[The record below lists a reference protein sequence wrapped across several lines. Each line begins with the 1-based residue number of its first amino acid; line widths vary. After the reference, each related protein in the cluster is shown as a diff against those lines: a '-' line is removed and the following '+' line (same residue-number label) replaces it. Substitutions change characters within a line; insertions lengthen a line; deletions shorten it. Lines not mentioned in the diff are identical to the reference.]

1 MVQIQ
6 NGRVYIL
13 EKAALIL
20 EGGALRSFFT
30 SSILDYFL
38 EHDVEFE
45 YVHGV
50 SAGTL
55 CAMNY
60 ISKQRNRSSNINL
73 HFLHDKRYIS
83 VSNLWNNG
91 GIFNLDFLFSPD
103 CFAYS
108 PFDWDAYRHSQQI
121 FEITATNCET
131 GEAQIF
137 RKQADNDQVEA
148 IKASSSIPLLSDIR
162 LIDGQHYLDGG
173 IADSIPF
180 KRAQELGY
188 DKIVVVVT
196 RDLGYRK
203 PENGAAMNNM
213 IKRRYK
219 QYPNFVQ
226 AFIDRPKH
234 YNQSLN
240 ELEKLEKEGKIFVLR
255 PAAPVTVSHFERDD
269 SKLIDLYHK
278 GTETIVEQMPALK
291 KYLTK

>member
-1 MVQIQ
+1 M
-6 NGRVYIL
+6 GGFTL

-30 SSILDYFL
+30 SAILDYFI
-38 EHDVEFE
+38 EHEVEFE

-60 ISKQRNRSSNINL
+60 ISKQRNRSASINL

-83 VSNLWNNG
+83 VSNLWNSG
-91 GIFNLDFLFSPD
+91 GIFNLDFLFSPE

-108 PFDWDAYRHSQQI
+108 AFDWQTYRQNRQI

-131 GEAQIF
+131 GQGHVF
-137 RKQADNDQVEA
+137 RKEPGNDQVEA
-148 IKASSSIPLLSDIR
+148 IKASSSIPLASDIR
-162 LIDGQHYLDGG
+162 IVEDQPYLDGG

-188 DKIVVVVT
+188 EKIVVVVT
-196 RDLGYRK
+196 RDLAYRK
-203 PENGAAMNNM
+203 PENGAAVNNLV
-213 IKRRYK
+213 KTRYK

-226 AFIDRPKH
+226 SFIDRPKH
-234 YNQSLN
+234 YNEALT
-240 ELEKLEKEGKIFVLR
+240 ELERLEEAGKVFVLR
-255 PAAPVTVSHFERDD
+255 PEDPVTVSRFERDNT
-269 SKLIDLYHK
+269 KLIDLYHK
-278 GTETIVEQMPALK
+278 GTETIIEQFDAMKA
-291 KYLTK
+291 YLES

>member
-1 MVQIQ
+1 ME
-6 NGRVYIL
+6 N
-13 EKAALIL
+13 AALIL

-30 SSILDYFL
+30 SAVLDYFL
-38 EHDVEFE
+38 EHEIEFK

-108 PFDWDAYRHSQQI
+108 PFDWTTYRKSQQT
-121 FEITATNCET
+121 FEITATNCKT
-131 GEAQIF
+131 GQAQVF
-137 RKQADNDQVEA
+137 RKQTENDQVEA

-162 LIDGQHYLDGG
+162 IIDDQPYLDGG

-188 DKIVVVVT
+188 DKIVVVLT
-196 RDLGYRK
+196 RDLTYRK
-203 PENGAAMNNM
+203 SENGAAMNNM
-213 IKRRYK
+213 VKRRYK
-219 QYPNFVQ
+219 QYPNFVRS
-226 AFIDRPKH
+226 FIDRPKH
-234 YNQSLN
+234 YNQALT
-240 ELEKLEKEGKIFVLR
+240 EIEKLERQGKVFVLR
-255 PAAPVTVSHFERDD
+255 PEDPVTVSHFERDNT
-269 SKLIDLYHK
+269 KLIDLYNK
-278 GTETIVEQMPALK
+278 GTETIVEQADALK
-291 KYLTK
+291 RYLAK